1 MVDILHSN
9 IVKEKHNFLDVT
21 LHKLLQRFYISVG
34 IALRK
39 IYLRG
44 RKNMKGKTKNV
55 LWNENV
61 RTSNWKFFETLII
74 EWSYICDG
82 FSISARNSH
91 LASPQDENVSLHMLL
106 PQSLRLCYAVGFVSS
121 HCTLDKNICS
131 NFWNHKNSKKFQSWN

>member
-1 MVDILHSN
+1 LVDILHSN

-61 RTSNWKFFETLII
+61 RTSN
-74 EWSYICDG
+74 
-82 FSISARNSH
+82 
-91 LASPQDENVSLHMLL
+91 
-106 PQSLRLCYAVGFVSS
+106 
-121 HCTLDKNICS
+121 
-131 NFWNHKNSKKFQSWN
+131 